1 MKPMRDAGILRPNE
15 MAVSL
20 HPYRPQALMR
30 ELKDKRFFGS
40 LVMLSKLARAMLY
53 LVSYYVALIF

>member
-1 MKPMRDAGILRPNE
+1 MKPMRDAGVLRPNE
-15 MAVSL
+15 FAVSL

-40 LVMLSKLARAMLY
+40 LAMLGKLARAMLY
-53 LVSYYVALIF
+53 LVRYYLALGF

>member
-15 MAVSL
+15 LAVSL
-20 HPYRPQALMR
+20 HPYRPQAIMR

-40 LVMLSKLARAMLY
+40 LAMLGKLARAMLY
-53 LVSYYVALIF
+53 LVSHLPALAF